1 MASPTTSWPASLTR
15 IVLLALV
22 PCLLVGADSF
32 AAEPDDS
39 SSAGERAG
47 SSLPGGI
54 EVWADEFRE
63 TETGEVVLD
72 GSVTLAWRGSK
83 FQADRVVVREQ
94 RYIEAEGNVLVVW
107 GVNRISGSRMTYDL
121 ELDQG
126 AIEDA
131 IGFVE
136 PEFFVTAG
144 KVEKIGEDRVK
155 LESANVTTCTQPLPY
170 WSFSVSAAKV
180 KAEGYARMWNVRLKA
195 GKVPVF
201 YLPFM
206 IWPVKQDRSVG
217 LLLPDFGSTEER
229 GNVISQALFIPIGD
243 SADMTLVGE
252 YYTEAGFGAGGD
264 FRFVPNRSGAGALS
278 GFFIND
284 EVAGPAVCETPPC
297 SRWRA
302 SFKQTQQFL
311 NGFRMV
317 ADINQVSDF
326 NYFSDFER
334 DISLVSSPSVQA
346 RLEFNRNGAWT
357 SVNIRD
363 FRREQIVT
371 NPKTGERGTLV
382 QQTLPEVELRGRD
395 RRLGK
400 SPFYLSYLSSLAAIQ
415 QFGSSIDAD
424 YYRVDLFPTMS
435 VPLSQLPWLE
445 VNPTI
450 AYRLTA
456 YSQTD
461 ADPGVGVVAVDEAL
475 VRGVGGASINIVGPK
490 ISRVYEREGKK
501 SRVKNL
507 IEPRVAYAFR
517 ESFDESERVIRY
529 DAVDLTAPENL
540 LTYGIRSVWFVKRPR
555 AEAPAPLGS
564 GESIMW
570 PSGDASSPTELEPFP
585 VLEPQGL
592 PEPPAADTGPAEESL
607 EIASVELVQLRSMDN
622 IMTCADLDGDGR
634 GDRTSNSSPVTLT
647 GRYNPNRSMSF
658 DLRAN
663 WHPLYRHV
671 QNVSLSGS
679 ARSRLF
685 RAGFSVVHTAGR
697 ACSIGGQFISVDLP
711 NDTQLALDTGFVLL
725 GGKLRLDLA
734 GSFTANPGTDPV
746 TKKALPQFP
755 QKRYRAEYYT
765 QCCGFLA
772 EYFERDYTTA
782 RRQEFRFTI
791 DLRGIGKFLDVH
803 HGQE

>member
-1 MASPTTSWPASLTR
+1 MTIRPALPTRL
-15 IVLLALV
+15 VLLALV
-22 PCLLVGADSF
+22 LCLPVGVASS
-32 AAEPDDS
+32 AAEPDGS
-39 SSAGERAG
+39 STGGDRAA

-54 EVWADEFRE
+54 EVWADQFQE
-63 TETGEVVLD
+63 TETGEVVLE
-72 GSVTLAWRGSK
+72 GSVTVAWRGSK
-83 FQADRVVVREQ
+83 FQADRVVLREQ
-94 RYIEAEGNVLVVW
+94 RFIEAEGNVLAVW

-131 IGFVE
+131 MGFVE

-155 LESANVTTCTQPLPY
+155 LESANVTTCTQPVPY
-170 WSFSVSAAKV
+170 WSFSVSTAKI

-206 IWPVKQDRSVG
+206 LWPVKQDRSVG

-243 SADMTLVGE
+243 SADVTVVGE
-252 YYTEAGFGAGGD
+252 YYTKAGFGAGGD
-264 FRFVPNRSGAGALS
+264 LRFVPNRSGAGILS
-278 GFFIND
+278 GFYIND
-284 EVAGPAVCETPPC
+284 KVAGPAVCDEPPC

-302 SFKQTQQFL
+302 SYKQTQQFL

-317 ADINQVSDF
+317 ADINQISDF

-334 DISLVSSPSVQA
+334 DIRLVSSPSVQA
-346 RLEFNRNGAWT
+346 RLEFTRNGAWT

-363 FRREQIVT
+363 FRREQIVFT
-371 NPKTGERGTLV
+371 LDGNDTLV
-382 QQTLPEVELRGRD
+382 QQTLPEVELRGRN
-395 RRLGK
+395 RQLGK
-400 SPFYLSYLSSLAAIQ
+400 SPFYMSYLSSLAAIQ
-415 QFGSSIDAD
+415 QFGPNVDAD
-424 YYRVDLFPTMS
+424 YYRVDLFPTVS

-445 VNPTI
+445 VNPTF

-461 ADPGVGVVAVDEAL
+461 GDPGLGGVTGVNDPL
-475 VRGVGGASINIVGPK
+475 VRGVGGASIDIVGPK
-490 ISRVYEREGKK
+490 ISRVYDREGKNTK
-501 SRVKNL
+501 VKNL

-517 ESFDESERVIRY
+517 EGFDESDRVIRY
-529 DAVDLTAPENL
+529 DEVDLIAPENL

-564 GESIMW
+564 GEAIMW
-570 PSGDASSPTELEPFP
+570 PSGDASSPAELEPFP

-592 PEPPAADTGPAEESL
+592 PEPLGADSGPAESL
-607 EIASVELVQLRSMDN
+607 EIASLELVQRRSMDN
-622 IMTCADLDGDGR
+622 IITCADRDGDGV
-634 GDRTSNSSPVTLT
+634 GEKTSNSSPVTLT

-658 DLRAN
+658 DLRAD
-663 WHPLYRHV
+663 WHPIYRHV

-679 ARSRLF
+679 ARNRMF
-685 RAGFSVVHTAGR
+685 RAGFSVVHTEGK
-697 ACSIGGQFISVDLP
+697 ACSIGGQFVSVDRAD
-711 NDTQLALDTGFVLL
+711 DTQLALDTGLVLL

-734 GSFTANPGTDPV
+734 GSFTANPGKDP
-746 TKKALPQFP
+746 TTNTTLSKFP

>member
-1 MASPTTSWPASLTR
+1 MTIRPAFPTRL
-15 IVLLALV
+15 VLLALV
-22 PCLLVGADSF
+22 LCLPVGVASF
-32 AAEPDDS
+32 AAEPEGSTTGGD
-39 SSAGERAG
+39 RAA

-54 EVWADEFRE
+54 EVWADQFQE
-63 TETGEVVLD
+63 TEAGEVILE
-72 GSVTLAWRGSK
+72 GSVTVAWRGSK
-83 FQADRVVVREQ
+83 FQADRVVFREQ
-94 RYIEAEGNVLVVW
+94 RFIEAEGNVLAVW
-107 GVNRISGSRMTYDL
+107 GTNRISGSRMTYDTK
-121 ELDQG
+121 LDQG

-131 IGFVE
+131 MGFVE

-144 KVEKIGEDRVK
+144 KLEKIGEDRVK
-155 LESANVTTCTQPLPY
+155 LESANVTTCTQPVPY
-170 WSFSVSAAKV
+170 WSFSVSTAKI
-180 KAEGYARMWNVRLKA
+180 KSEGYARMWNVRLKA

-206 IWPVKQDRSVG
+206 VWPVKQDRSVG

-243 SADMTLVGE
+243 SADVTLVGE
-252 YYTEAGFGAGGD
+252 YYTQAGFGAGGD
-264 FRFVPNRSGAGALS
+264 FRFVPNRSGAGILS
-278 GFFIND
+278 GFYIND
-284 EVAGPAVCETPPC
+284 KVAGPAVCDSPPC

-302 SFKQTQQFL
+302 SYKQTQQFL

-317 ADINQVSDF
+317 ADINQISDF

-334 DISLVSSPSVQA
+334 DIRLVSSPSIQA
-346 RLEFNRNGAWT
+346 RLEFTRNGAWT
-357 SVNIRD
+357 SVNIRN
-363 FRREQIVT
+363 FRREQIVF
-371 NPKTGERGTLV
+371 TGSGNDTLV
-382 QQTLPEVELRGRD
+382 QQTLPEVELRGRN
-395 RRLGK
+395 RQLGK
-400 SPFYLSYLSSLAAIQ
+400 SPFNLSYLSSLAAIQ
-415 QFGSSIDAD
+415 QSGPNVDAD
-424 YYRVDLFPTMS
+424 YYRIDLFPTVS
-435 VPLSQLPWLE
+435 VPLSRLPWLE
-445 VNPTI
+445 VNPTF

-461 ADPGVGVVAVDEAL
+461 GDPGLGVSGVNDAL
-475 VRGVGGASINIVGPK
+475 VRGVGGGSIDIVGPK
-490 ISRVYEREGKK
+490 ISRVYDREGKNTK
-501 SRVKNL
+501 VKNL

-517 ESFDESERVIRY
+517 EAFDETDRVIRY
-529 DAVDLTAPENL
+529 DEVDLIAPENL

-570 PSGDASSPTELEPFP
+570 PSGDSSSPTEAEPFP
-585 VLEPQGL
+585 VLEPQAL
-592 PEPPAADTGPAEESL
+592 PEPPGADSGPAEESL
-607 EIASVELVQLRSMDN
+607 EIASLELVQRRSMDN
-622 IMTCADLDGDGR
+622 IITCADLDGDGV
-634 GDRTSNSSPVTLT
+634 GERTSNSSPVTLT
-647 GRYNPNRSMSF
+647 GRYNPSRSMSF

-663 WHPLYRHV
+663 WHPIYRQI

-685 RAGFSVVHTAGR
+685 RAGFSVVHTEGK
-697 ACSIGGQFISVDLP
+697 ACSIGGQFLSVDLAD
-711 NDTQLALDTGFVLL
+711 DTQLALDTGFVLL

-734 GSFTANPGTDPV
+734 GSFTANPGKDP
-746 TKKALPQFP
+746 TTNATLSRFP

-772 EYFERDYTTA
+772 EYFERDYTTT